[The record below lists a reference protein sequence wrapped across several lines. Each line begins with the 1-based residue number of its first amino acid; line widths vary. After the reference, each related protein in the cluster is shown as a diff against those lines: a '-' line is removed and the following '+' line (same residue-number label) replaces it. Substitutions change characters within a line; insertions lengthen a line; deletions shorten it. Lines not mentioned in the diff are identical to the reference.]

1 MTTDPVWMTAAV
13 LQRLRDELSELESHP
28 VTPDEQVRI
37 RELREL
43 IRQAE
48 VDRKP
53 DDGLV
58 EPGMQVTV
66 RFEPGDTT
74 TTFLLGSRELFGLD
88 PSVDIDVYSPTSP
101 LGSAI
106 VGRYVGDEVSY
117 AAPKGEQRISIVSA
131 VPFG

>member
-1 MTTDPVWMTAAV
+1 MTPAA
-13 LQRLRDELSELESHP
+13 LQRLRDELTTLDGHATTDAEK
-28 VTPDEQVRI
+28 VRLH
-37 RELREL
+37 ELREL

-66 RFEPGDTT
+66 RFVSSDATA
-74 TTFLLGSRELFGLD
+74 TFLLGSRELVSQD
-88 PSVDIDVYSPTSP
+88 PSVEIDVYSPTSP

-106 VGRYVGDEVSY
+106 AGRYVGDEVAY
-117 AAPKGEQRISIVSA
+117 AAPAGEQRIVIVSA
-131 VPFG
+131 VPFTGAV